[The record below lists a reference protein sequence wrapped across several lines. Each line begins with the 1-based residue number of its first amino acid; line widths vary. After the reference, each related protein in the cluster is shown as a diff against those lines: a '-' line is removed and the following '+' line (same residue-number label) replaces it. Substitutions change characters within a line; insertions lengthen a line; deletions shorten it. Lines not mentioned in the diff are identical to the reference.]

1 MAVTD
6 PTDLYQVPS
15 QVVGPVVDAQPPN
28 RALGPVAA
36 QIAIRLRVGGIVY
49 YVPAT
54 DLLGRLRDEHL
65 PAFLTGK
72 AANGKIG
79 ALRSGLKALLPLLW
93 PLLVADVKKWSAE
106 LEAATGCPP
115 LPLPDLTTRHPDALV
130 YAIRYLAALL
140 LSVLCTTE
148 WQAEGESLGS
158 PDGYVRITRLSGAAA
173 GGAASP
179 AGAAATR
186 TANDPTDAA
195 VPNN

>member
-6 PTDLYQVPS
+6 PTDLYQAS
-15 QVVGPVVDAQPPN
+15 QVVDAQPPS

-36 QIAIRLRVGGIVY
+36 QTAIRLRVGGVVY
-49 YVPAT
+49 YVPAA

-65 PAFLTGK
+65 PAFLTGQG
-72 AANGKIG
+72 APGRVG

-93 PLLVADVKKWSAE
+93 PLLVADVRKWSAE

-148 WQAEGESLGS
+148 WQAEGESVGS
-158 PDGYVRITRLSGAAA
+158 PDGYVRITRLSGATT
-173 GGAASP
+173 SP

-186 TANDPTDAA
+186 TDSDPTDAA
-195 VPNN
+195 VPDNN